1 MSIES
6 EIMAALAAIDPPV
19 FAIVAGAADF
29 GAIGDK
35 PHAVPAAYVF
45 AEEEVSGDNNRATGP
60 VLQRTEMDVAVVIIT
75 RNLSDT
81 TGGAAAGDIV
91 GLKHEV
97 RRALVGLV
105 PAASE
110 DGTPVTHLSG
120 AMLKAK
126 GGYVWWR
133 ELYAASTYT
142 EEEQ

>member
-1 MSIES
+1 MSVES
-6 EIMAALAAIDPPV
+6 EIMAALEAIDPPV
-19 FAIVAGAADF
+19 FRVVAGAADF
-29 GAIGDK
+29 GAVGDK
-35 PHAVPAAYVF
+35 PHATPAAYVIT
-45 AEEEVSGDNNRATGP
+45 EEEVSEASSRATGP
-60 VLQRTEMDVAVVIIT
+60 VLQRTEMDIAVVIIT
-75 RNLSDT
+75 SNLSDL

-91 GLKHEV
+91 ALKHQV

-142 EEEQ
+142 EES

>member
-1 MSIES
+1 MSVES
-6 EIMAALAAIDPPV
+6 EMMAALLAIEPPV

-29 GAIGDK
+29 AAIGDK
-35 PHAVPAAYVF
+35 PHSVPAAYVF
-45 AEEEVSGDNNRATGP
+45 AEEEVSDVNHRATGP
-60 VLQRTEMDVAVVIIT
+60 VLQRTEMDVAVVIVT
-75 RNLSDT
+75 RNLSDL

-91 GLKHEV
+91 ALKQSV

-120 AMLKAK
+120 VMLKAR

-133 ELYAASTYT
+133 ELFGASTYT
-142 EEEQ
+142 EES